1 MARFIDLETGE
12 MFDSEE
18 RVHHAADAP
27 RRLRSTSITKYVGM
41 DTKWPMECLTED
53 HLLESLS
60 QLDSYLSNRP
70 EVQYQL
76 LNEHLAEGCIT
87 QSEWTMLNWLCHALI
102 GWNYWIGSVSELQR
116 VFPTPAQTS
125 RAIQGLTDKGL
136 IRILHKDRP
145 DRGNRVILVTPV
157 LAWRGA
163 YAFRN
168 NSQTHWY
175 T

>member
-1 MARFIDLETGE
+1 MASCINLETGE
-12 MFDSEE
+12 VFDNEE
-18 RVHHAADAP
+18 LSNAP
-27 RRLRSTSITKYVGM
+27 RRLRSTSITKYVGSE
-41 DTKWPMECLTED
+41 TKWPTECLTED

-70 EVQYQL
+70 EVNYQL
-76 LNEHLAEGCIT
+76 LNEHLTEGCTT
-87 QSEWTMLNWLCHALI
+87 QAEWTMLNWLCHALT
-102 GWNYWIGSVSELQR
+102 GWNYWIGNVSELQR
-116 VFPTPAQTS
+116 VLPTAAQTS

-145 DRGNRVILVTPV
+145 DRGNRVILVSPM
-157 LAWRGA
+157 LAWKGA

-168 NSQTHWY
+168 NSQSRWY